1 MSRNSGQHH
10 FSWLNSDNSPE
21 NRRMWGPKWGMIPP
35 TIIPAMEGP
44 VRPRWFI
51 QIISPDYHQTYPMIS
66 PWHLPFID
74 GFSYSKIKPPQK
86 KTWNPWYVHEIPII
100 SPWYHHFSWLYP
112 SSPTIIHISPGAHHL
127 TAQKT
132 SLQPCTCRWRST
144 PCRHGS
150 NRNLGHHLG
159 GSRNWGT
166 SKALNHQL
174 QNDGFS
180 MKQSIQLIIGVPV
193 KWKPLI

>member
-1 MSRNSGQHH
+1 MGYDSTNHH
-10 FSWLNSDNSPE
+10 SSDGRTSEATLIHPDHIPRLPPNISHDIPVTSTIYRWLLLLKN
-21 NRRMWGPKWGMIPP
+21 
-35 TIIPAMEGP
+35 
-44 VRPRWFI
+44 
-51 QIISPDYHQTYPMIS
+51 QTT
-66 PWHLPFID
+66 
-74 GFSYSKIKPPQK
+74 QK